1 VGDDVLTAMP
11 GIVKKLDVGALVL
24 DLDGTLVDSKDD
36 IADSLNWTFERLG
49 YEPLPMTVIE
59 GFVGN
64 GIMPLVKNAVI
75 AAGHPERFDDV
86 LGAFRERYYDHLL
99 DKTRL
104 FEGVMA
110 TLERL
115 SPSYS
120 MGVVSNKPHKM
131 AIKIIR
137 ELGMDRFFNAQV
149 YGGDSLAVRK
159 PDPASILMIAA
170 RYNVPSSRT
179 LVVGDSAVD
188 IKAGKNAGA
197 VTVGVTYG
205 FRSVEELTEAGPD
218 TLIDRFGELLNL
230 LL

>member
-1 VGDDVLTAMP
+1 MS
-11 GIVKKLDVGALVL
+11 GISKKFDIGALVL

-49 YEPLPMTVIE
+49 YAPLPMEVIE

-64 GIMPLVKNAVI
+64 GIMPLVKDAVT

-86 LGAFRERYYDHLL
+86 LGVFRERYYAHLL

-104 FEGVMA
+104 FEGVMD

-115 SPSYS
+115 HPGYS
-120 MGVVSNKPHKM
+120 MGIVSNKPYRM

-137 ELGMDRFFNAQV
+137 ELGMDRFFNGQV
-149 YGGDSLAVRK
+149 YGGDSLAVKK

-179 LVVGDSAVD
+179 MVVGDSAVD

-205 FRSVEELTEAGPD
+205 FRSVQELTQAGSD
-218 TLIDRFGELLNL
+218 ALIDRFGDLLNL
-230 LL
+230 LS

>member
-1 VGDDVLTAMP
+1 MP
-11 GIVKKLDVGALVL
+11 GISKKFDVGALVL

-49 YEPLPMTVIE
+49 YEPLPMKVIE

-64 GIMPLVKNAVI
+64 GIMPLVKNAVV

-86 LGAFRERYYDHLL
+86 MLMFRERYYDHLL

-104 FEGVMA
+104 FEGAME

-115 SPSYS
+115 SPKYS
-120 MGVVSNKPHKM
+120 MGIVSNKPHRM
-131 AIKIIR
+131 TVKITR
-137 ELGMDRFFNAQV
+137 ELGIDRFFNGQV
-149 YGGDSLAVRK
+149 YGGDSLAVKK

-170 RYNVPSSRT
+170 RYNLPSSRT

-188 IKAGKNAGA
+188 INAGKNAGA
-197 VTVGVTYG
+197 MTIGVTYG
-205 FRSVEELTEAGPD
+205 FRSVEELTEAKPD
-218 TLIDRFGELLNL
+218 ALIDRFGGLLDHL
-230 LL
+230 L